1 MQKSGFTIMR
11 KLIGLLKPLIHVITI
26 TISMGIVGFLCS
38 IFITIFGGVGLLNII
53 GFSTG
58 ISNKTIF
65 IVVAVLAIMRGV
77 LRYAEQAS
85 GHYIAFKIL
94 AVLRDRV
101 YVALRRL
108 APAKLE
114 GKEKGNLISIITT
127 DIELLEVF
135 YAHTIA
141 PIMIAILTSL
151 IMVIFIGHYSWVL
164 AIVALLSYG
173 MVGFIIPMLNGKY
186 GRETGRKYREDFG
199 KLNSYV
205 LESLY
210 GLTETIQYED
220 GENRLDQIRKKSH
233 GLDVYQEKLKRK
245 EGVTKAATDAVI
257 LLCDLTI
264 LFVGI
269 GLMKAGNIEFD
280 GVLIPTIALMS
291 SFGPV
296 VALSNL
302 SNNLLQTLA
311 SGERVLSILEEEPV
325 LPEVVGG
332 VDIASQQLDGMSMNG
347 VSFDY
352 EDQQVLSNISLDI
365 PKQGIIGLHGRSG
378 SGKSTLLKLMM
389 RFWDAEEGSI
399 TLNCSDQYVSDEKMS
414 CDGKSSVEQRA
425 EKASLVENVC
435 DRKTSIQEM
444 NTANLR
450 DLESYMT
457 QDTFLFDDTIEE
469 NIKIG
474 NLSATHEQVVEA
486 AKKASIHDFIMT
498 LPNGYDTKAG
508 ELGSSLS
515 GGEKQR
521 IGLARAFL
529 HDAPMLLLDE
539 PTSNLDSLNE
549 AMILKVLKEECKT
562 KSVVLVSHRASTMN
576 IADRVYKIESG
587 RMS

>member
-1 MQKSGFTIMR
+1 MRKSGFTIMLR
-11 KLIGLLKPLIHVITI
+11 LVGLLKPLLHVITI

-38 IFITIFGGVGLLNII
+38 IFITIFGGFGILNII
-53 GFSTG
+53 GVETG
-58 ISNKTIF
+58 MSNKTIF
-65 IVVAVLAIMRGV
+65 IVVAILAVMRGV

-151 IMVIFIGHYSWVL
+151 IMLIFIGQYSWILAVIAGISY
-164 AIVALLSYG
+164 AIVG
-173 MVGFIIPMLNGKY
+173 IVIPILNGKY

-210 GLTETIQYED
+210 GLSETIQYAD
-220 GENRLDQIRKKSH
+220 GENRLEEIRKKSN
-233 GLDVYQEKLKRK
+233 GLDVYQEKLKHK
-245 EGVTKAATDAVI
+245 EGVTKAATDAAI
-257 LLCDLTI
+257 LLCDLAI

-269 GLMKAGNIEFD
+269 GLMKANIIGFD
-280 GVLIPTIALMS
+280 AVLISTIALMS

-311 SGERVLSILEEEPV
+311 SGERVLSILEETPILE
-325 LPEVVGG
+325 EVTEGKTV
-332 VDIASQQLDGMSMNG
+332 AREEFEGMTIND
-347 VSFDY
+347 VSFSYAD
-352 EDQQVLSNISLDI
+352 EQVLTDLSLTV

-389 RFWDAEEGSI
+389 RFWDTNQG
-399 TLNCSDQYVSDEKMS
+399 
-414 CDGKSSVEQRA
+414 SVEINANGQ
-425 EKASLVENVC
+425 KVNVK
-435 DRKTSIQEM
+435 DV
-444 NTANLR
+444 NTNNLR

-457 QDTFLFDDTIEE
+457 QDTFLFADSIEE

-474 NLSATHEQVVEA
+474 NLTATHEQVVEA
-486 AKKASIHDFIMT
+486 AKKASVHDFIMT
-498 LPNGYDTKAG
+498 LPNGYDTKVG
-508 ELGSSLS
+508 ELGSTLS

-529 HDAPMLLLDE
+529 HDAPVLLLDE

-549 AMILKVLKEECKT
+549 AMILKVLQEECKT
-562 KSVVLVSHRASTMN
+562 KGVVLVSHRASTMN
-576 IADRVYKIESG
+576 IADQVYKIQSG

>member
-1 MQKSGFTIMR
+1 MQKSGFTIMM
-11 KLIGLLKPLIHVITI
+11 KLIGLLKPLLHVITI

-38 IFITIFGGVGLLNII
+38 IFITIFGGYGLLNII
-53 GFSTG
+53 GFQTG

-65 IVVAVLAIMRGV
+65 IVVAILAVMRGV

-114 GKEKGNLISIITT
+114 GKEKGNLISIITS

-151 IMVIFIGHYSWVL
+151 IMLLFIGQYSWIL
-164 AIVALLSYG
+164 ALVAGISYCIVGIL
-173 MVGFIIPMLNGKY
+173 IPMLNGKF
-186 GRETGRKYREDFG
+186 GRDTGRKYREDFG
-199 KLNSYV
+199 KLNSFV

-210 GLTETIQYED
+210 GLNETIQYAD
-220 GENRLDQIRKKSH
+220 GENRLNQIREKSD
-233 GLDVYQEKLKRK
+233 GLDVYQEKLKKK
-245 EGVTKAATDAVI
+245 EGVTRAATDAVI
-257 LLCDLTI
+257 LLCDIAMMFT
-264 LFVGI
+264 GI
-269 GLMKAGNIEFD
+269 GLMQAGIIGFE

-311 SGERVLSILEEEPV
+311 SGERVLSILEESPIIE
-325 LPEVVGG
+325 EVT
-332 VDIASQQLDGMSMNG
+332 DGKEISADKLEGMTVNG
-347 VSFDY
+347 VSFAY
-352 EDQQVLSNISLDI
+352 GEEQVLENVSLEV

-389 RFWDAEEGSI
+389 RFWDTDEGSI
-399 TLNCSDQYVSDEKMS
+399 TMNSEGQKVS
-414 CDGKSSVEQRA
+414 VH
-425 EKASLVENVC
+425 
-435 DRKTSIQEM
+435 EM
-444 NTANLR
+444 TTDSLR

-474 NLSATHEQVVEA
+474 NLTATHEQVVEA

-508 ELGSSLS
+508 ELGSMLS

-529 HDAPMLLLDE
+529 HDAPVLLLDE

-549 AMILKVLKEECKT
+549 AVILKVLKEECKT
-562 KSVVLVSHRASTMN
+562 KGVVLVSHRASTMN
-576 IADRVYKIESG
+576 IADQVFKIESG

>member
-1 MQKSGFTIMR
+1 MRKSGFTIMLR
-11 KLIGLLKPLIHVITI
+11 LVGLLKPLLHVITI

-38 IFITIFGGVGLLNII
+38 IFITIFGGFGILNLLGIE
-53 GFSTG
+53 TG
-58 ISNKTIF
+58 MSNQTIF
-65 IVVAVLAIMRGV
+65 IVVAVLAVMRGI

-94 AVLRDRV
+94 AVLRDHV

-151 IMVIFIGHYSWVL
+151 IMLIFIGQYSWILAVIAGVSY
-164 AIVALLSYG
+164 AIVG
-173 MVGFIIPMLNGKY
+173 IIIPMLNGKY

-210 GLTETIQYED
+210 GLSETIQYAD
-220 GENRLDQIRKKSH
+220 GENRLEQIRKKSD
-233 GLDVYQEKLKRK
+233 GLDVYQEKLKHK
-245 EGVTKAATDAVI
+245 EGVTKAATDAAI
-257 LLCDLTI
+257 LLCDLAI

-269 GLMKAGNIEFD
+269 GLMKANIIGFD
-280 GVLIPTIALMS
+280 AVLISTIALMS

-311 SGERVLSILEEEPV
+311 SGERVLSILEETPILE
-325 LPEVVGG
+325 EVTEGKTV
-332 VDIASQQLDGMSMNG
+332 AREKFEGMTIND
-347 VSFDY
+347 VSFSYAD
-352 EDQQVLSNISLDI
+352 EQVLTDLSLTV

-389 RFWDAEEGSI
+389 RFWDTDQGSVEI
-399 TLNCSDQYVSDEKMS
+399 NA
-414 CDGKSSVEQRA
+414 DGK
-425 EKASLVENVC
+425 KINV
-435 DRKTSIQEM
+435 KEV
-444 NTANLR
+444 NTNNLR

-457 QDTFLFDDTIEE
+457 QDTFLFADSIEE

-474 NLSATHEQVVEA
+474 NLAATHEQVVEA
-486 AKKASIHDFIMT
+486 AKKASVHDFIMT
-498 LPNGYDTKAG
+498 LPNGYDTKVG
-508 ELGSSLS
+508 ELGSTLS

-529 HDAPMLLLDE
+529 HDAPVLLLDE

-549 AMILKVLKEECKT
+549 AMILKVLQEECKT
-562 KSVVLVSHRASTMN
+562 KGVVLVSHRASTMI
-576 IADRVYKIESG
+576 IADQVYKIQSG

>member
-1 MQKSGFTIMR
+1 MRKSGFTIML
-11 KLIGLLKPLIHVITI
+11 KLVGLLKPLLHVITI

-38 IFITIFGGVGLLNII
+38 IFITIFGGYGMLNLI
-53 GFSTG
+53 GIPTG
-58 ISNKTIF
+58 MSNKTIF
-65 IVVAVLAIMRGV
+65 IVVAILAVMRGI

-85 GHYIAFKIL
+85 GHYIAFRIL

-141 PIMIAILTSL
+141 PIMIAIFTSL
-151 IMVIFIGHYSWVL
+151 IMLIFIGQYNWILAAIAGVSY
-164 AIVALLSYG
+164 AIVG
-173 MVGFIIPMLNGKY
+173 IIIPIINGKY
-186 GRETGRKYREDFG
+186 GRDTGREYREDFG

-210 GLTETIQYED
+210 GLSETIQYAD
-220 GENRLDQIRKKSH
+220 GENRLNRIREKSD
-233 GLDVYQEKLKRK
+233 GLDLYQEKLKHK
-245 EGVTKAATDAVI
+245 EGVTKAATDTAI
-257 LLCDLTI
+257 LLCDLAM
-264 LFVGI
+264 LFTGI
-269 GLMKAGNIEFD
+269 ALMQAGIIGFE
-280 GVLIPTIALMS
+280 GVLISTIALMS

-311 SGERVLSILEEEPV
+311 SGERVLAILEETPV
-325 LPEVVGG
+325 LEEVTEGKSIVR
-332 VDIASQQLDGMSMNG
+332 DELDGMKINQ
-347 VSFDY
+347 VSFSYAD
-352 EDQQVLSNISLDI
+352 EKVLSDVSLTV
-365 PKQGIIGLHGRSG
+365 PKHGIIGIHGRSG

-389 RFWDAEEGSI
+389 RFWD
-399 TLNCSDQYVSDEKMS
+399 TDQ
-414 CDGKSSVEQRA
+414 GSVEL
-425 EKASLVENVC
+425 KANGHKTNVK
-435 DRKTSIQEM
+435 DVNTS
-444 NTANLR
+444 NLR

-457 QDTFLFDDTIEE
+457 QETFLFEDTIEE

-474 NLSATHEQVVEA
+474 NLNATHEQVVEA
-486 AKKASIHDFIMT
+486 AKKASVHDFIMT
-498 LPNGYDTKAG
+498 LPNGYETKVG
-508 ELGSSLS
+508 ELGSTLS

-529 HDAPMLLLDE
+529 HDAPVLLLDE

-549 AMILKVLKEECKT
+549 AMILKVLQEECMK
-562 KSVVLVSHRASTMN
+562 KAVVLVSHRASTMN
-576 IADRVYKIESG
+576 IADRVFQIKSG

>member
-1 MQKSGFTIMR
+1 MRKSGFTIMLR
-11 KLIGLLKPLIHVITI
+11 LVGLLKPLLHVITI

-38 IFITIFGGVGLLNII
+38 IFITIFGGFGILNLLGIE
-53 GFSTG
+53 TG
-58 ISNKTIF
+58 MSNQTIF
-65 IVVAVLAIMRGV
+65 IVVAVLAVMRGI

-151 IMVIFIGHYSWVL
+151 IMLIFIGQYSWILAVIAGVSY
-164 AIVALLSYG
+164 AIVG
-173 MVGFIIPMLNGKY
+173 IIIPMLNGKY

-210 GLTETIQYED
+210 GLSETIQYAD
-220 GENRLDQIRKKSH
+220 GENRLEQIRKKSD
-233 GLDVYQEKLKRK
+233 GLDVYQEKLKHK
-245 EGVTKAATDAVI
+245 EGVTKAATDAAI
-257 LLCDLTI
+257 LLCDLAI

-269 GLMKAGNIEFD
+269 GLMKANIIGFD
-280 GVLIPTIALMS
+280 AVLISTIALMS

-311 SGERVLSILEEEPV
+311 SGERVLSILEETPILE
-325 LPEVVGG
+325 EVTEGKTV
-332 VDIASQQLDGMSMNG
+332 AREKFEGMTIND
-347 VSFDY
+347 VSFSYAD
-352 EDQQVLSNISLDI
+352 EQVLTDLSLTV

-389 RFWDAEEGSI
+389 RFWDTDQGSVEI
-399 TLNCSDQYVSDEKMS
+399 NA
-414 CDGKSSVEQRA
+414 DGK
-425 EKASLVENVC
+425 KINV
-435 DRKTSIQEM
+435 KEV
-444 NTANLR
+444 NTNNLR

-457 QDTFLFDDTIEE
+457 QDTFLFADSIEE

-474 NLSATHEQVVEA
+474 NLAATHEQVVEA
-486 AKKASIHDFIMT
+486 AKKASVHDFIMT
-498 LPNGYDTKAG
+498 LPNGYDTKVG
-508 ELGSSLS
+508 ELGSTLS

-529 HDAPMLLLDE
+529 HDAPVLLLDE

-549 AMILKVLKEECKT
+549 AMILKVLQEECKT
-562 KSVVLVSHRASTMN
+562 KGVVLVSHRASTMN
-576 IADRVYKIESG
+576 IADQVYKIQSG

>member
-1 MQKSGFTIMR
+1 MRKSGFTIMLR
-11 KLIGLLKPLIHVITI
+11 LVGLLKPLLHVITI

-38 IFITIFGGVGLLNII
+38 IFITIFGGFGILNLLGIE
-53 GFSTG
+53 TG
-58 ISNKTIF
+58 MSNQTIF
-65 IVVAVLAIMRGV
+65 IVVAVLAVMRGI

-94 AVLRDRV
+94 AVLRDHV

-151 IMVIFIGHYSWVL
+151 IMLIFIGQYSWILAVIAGVSY
-164 AIVALLSYG
+164 AIVG
-173 MVGFIIPMLNGKY
+173 IIIPMLNGKY

-210 GLTETIQYED
+210 GLSETIQYAD
-220 GENRLDQIRKKSH
+220 GENRLEQIRKKSD
-233 GLDVYQEKLKRK
+233 GLDVYQEKLKHK
-245 EGVTKAATDAVI
+245 EGVTKAATDAAI
-257 LLCDLTI
+257 LLCDLAI

-269 GLMKAGNIEFD
+269 GLMKANIIGFD
-280 GVLIPTIALMS
+280 AVLISTIALMS

-311 SGERVLSILEEEPV
+311 SGERVLSILEETPILE
-325 LPEVVGG
+325 EVTEGKTV
-332 VDIASQQLDGMSMNG
+332 AREKFEGMTIND
-347 VSFDY
+347 VSFSYAD
-352 EDQQVLSNISLDI
+352 EQVLTDLSLTV

-389 RFWDAEEGSI
+389 RFWDTDQGSVEI
-399 TLNCSDQYVSDEKMS
+399 NA
-414 CDGKSSVEQRA
+414 DGK
-425 EKASLVENVC
+425 KINV
-435 DRKTSIQEM
+435 KEV
-444 NTANLR
+444 NTNNLR

-457 QDTFLFDDTIEE
+457 QDTFLFADSIEE

-474 NLSATHEQVVEA
+474 NLAATHEQVVEA
-486 AKKASIHDFIMT
+486 AKKASVHDFIMT
-498 LPNGYDTKAG
+498 LPNGYDTKVG
-508 ELGSSLS
+508 ELGSTLS

-529 HDAPMLLLDE
+529 HDAPVLLLDE

-549 AMILKVLKEECKT
+549 AMILKVLQEECKT
-562 KSVVLVSHRASTMN
+562 KGVVLVSHRASTMN
-576 IADRVYKIESG
+576 IADQVYKIQSG

>member
-1 MQKSGFTIMR
+1 MRKSGFTIML
-11 KLIGLLKPLIHVITI
+11 KLVGLLKPLLHVITI

-38 IFITIFGGVGLLNII
+38 IFITIFGGFGMLNLI
-53 GFSTG
+53 GIPTG
-58 ISNKTIF
+58 MSNKTIF
-65 IVVAVLAIMRGV
+65 IVVAILAVMRGV

-114 GKEKGNLISIITT
+114 GKEKGNLISIITS

-151 IMVIFIGHYSWVL
+151 IMLIFIGQYSWILAAIACVSY
-164 AIVALLSYG
+164 AIVG
-173 MVGFIIPMLNGKY
+173 IVIPIINGKY
-186 GRETGRKYREDFG
+186 GRETGRQYREDFG

-210 GLTETIQYED
+210 GLSETIQYAD
-220 GENRLDQIRKKSH
+220 GENRLNEIRKKSD

-245 EGVTKAATDAVI
+245 EGVTKAATEAVI
-257 LLCDLTI
+257 LLCDLAM
-264 LFVGI
+264 LFTGI
-269 GLMKAGNIEFD
+269 GLMKAGIIGFD
-280 GVLIPTIALMS
+280 GVLISTIALMS

-311 SGERVLSILEEEPV
+311 SGERVLAILEETPILE
-325 LPEVVGG
+325 EVTEGKTV
-332 VDIASQQLDGMSMNG
+332 AREQFDGMTVND
-347 VSFDY
+347 VSFSYDD
-352 EDQQVLSNISLDI
+352 EEVLSDISLTI
-365 PKQGIIGLHGRSG
+365 PKHGIIGLHGRSG

-389 RFWDAEEGSI
+389 RFWDTNQG
-399 TLNCSDQYVSDEKMS
+399 
-414 CDGKSSVEQRA
+414 SVEL
-425 EKASLVENVC
+425 KTKGKNINVK
-435 DRKTSIQEM
+435 DVNTS
-444 NTANLR
+444 NLR

-457 QDTFLFDDTIEE
+457 QDTFLFADSIEE
-469 NIKIG
+469 NIKLG
-474 NLSATHEQVVEA
+474 NLNATHEQVVEA
-486 AKKASIHDFIMT
+486 AKKASVHDFIMT
-498 LPNGYDTKAG
+498 LPKGYDTKVG
-508 ELGSSLS
+508 ELGSTLS

-529 HDAPMLLLDE
+529 HDAPVLLLDE

-549 AMILKVLKEECKT
+549 AMILKVLQEECK
-562 KSVVLVSHRASTMN
+562 KKAVVLVSHRASTMN
-576 IADRVYKIESG
+576 IADQVFHIKSG

>member
-1 MQKSGFTIMR
+1 MRKSGFTIMLR
-11 KLIGLLKPLIHVITI
+11 LVGLLKPLLHVITI

-38 IFITIFGGVGLLNII
+38 IFITIFGGFGILNLLGIE
-53 GFSTG
+53 TG
-58 ISNKTIF
+58 MSNQTIF
-65 IVVAVLAIMRGV
+65 IVVAVLAVMRGI

-151 IMVIFIGHYSWVL
+151 IMLIFIGQYSWILAVIAGVSY
-164 AIVALLSYG
+164 AIVG
-173 MVGFIIPMLNGKY
+173 IIIPMLNGKY

-210 GLTETIQYED
+210 GLSETIQYAD
-220 GENRLDQIRKKSH
+220 GENRLEQIRKKSD
-233 GLDVYQEKLKRK
+233 GLDVYQEKLKHK
-245 EGVTKAATDAVI
+245 EGVTKAATDAAI
-257 LLCDLTI
+257 LLCDLAI

-269 GLMKAGNIEFD
+269 GLMKANIIGFD
-280 GVLIPTIALMS
+280 AVLISTIALMS

-311 SGERVLSILEEEPV
+311 SGERVLSILEETPILE
-325 LPEVVGG
+325 EVTEGKTV
-332 VDIASQQLDGMSMNG
+332 AREKFEGMTIND
-347 VSFDY
+347 VSFSYAD
-352 EDQQVLSNISLDI
+352 EQVLTDLSLTV

-389 RFWDAEEGSI
+389 RFWDTDQGSVEI
-399 TLNCSDQYVSDEKMS
+399 NA
-414 CDGKSSVEQRA
+414 DGK
-425 EKASLVENVC
+425 KINV
-435 DRKTSIQEM
+435 KEV
-444 NTANLR
+444 NTNNLR

-457 QDTFLFDDTIEE
+457 QDTFLFADSIEE

-474 NLSATHEQVVEA
+474 NLAATHEQVVEV
-486 AKKASIHDFIMT
+486 AKKASVHDFIMT
-498 LPNGYDTKAG
+498 LPNGYDTKVG
-508 ELGSSLS
+508 ELGSTLS

-529 HDAPMLLLDE
+529 HDAPVLLLDE

-549 AMILKVLKEECKT
+549 AMILKVLQEECKT
-562 KSVVLVSHRASTMN
+562 KGVVLVSHRASTMN
-576 IADRVYKIESG
+576 IADQVYKIQSG